1 MLRTR
6 NAYSTLFWV
15 GFLTF
20 AVVPLLALAINV
32 GRWYYARAEVYKA
45 ADAAALAA
53 VQEVDVPVYI
63 ETGQIVIKPSA
74 YGQAQTYAT
83 LNADYLIGRKIYPN
97 VTAIEVN
104 QAQRTVRVRVAA
116 ATDELVPLMG
126 TIILYG
132 EGEAQVRAANEAP

>member
-6 NAYSTLFWV
+6 AGYSTLFWV

-20 AVVPLLALAINV
+20 AVVPLLALAITV

-74 YGQAQTYAT
+74 YGQAQAYAT
-83 LNADYLIGRKIYPN
+83 LNAGYLTSRRIYPC

-104 QAQRTVRVRVAA
+104 QAQRTVRVRLAA
-116 ATDELVPLMG
+116 AADELVPLVG
-126 TIILYG
+126 TVMLYG
-132 EGEAQVRAANEAP
+132 EGEAQVRGRISP

>member
-1 MLRTR
+1 MFRTR
-6 NAYSTLFWV
+6 HAYSTLFWI

-32 GRWYYARAEVYKA
+32 GRWFYARAEVYKA

-74 YGQAQTYAT
+74 FGLAQAYAD
-83 LNADYLIGRKIYPN
+83 LNAGYLISRKIYPN
-97 VTAIEVN
+97 VTAIEVD
-104 QAQRTVRVRVAA
+104 QARRTVRVKVAA
-116 ATDELVPLMG
+116 VADELVPLIG
-126 TIILYG
+126 KVVLYG
-132 EGEAQVRAANEAP
+132 EGEAQVRGRDRP